1 MWILGLLR
9 VAMPRSS
16 RGIACVERAWKM
28 RVQEE
33 RTRSS
38 NSRSGNMDF
47 LQKLGEQ
54 KEGKDFVTCNC
65 NSSREHRRTRRL

>member
-1 MWILGLLR
+1 VWKELGRLGCR
-9 VAMPRSS
+9 KR
-16 RGIACVERAWKM
+16 
-28 RVQEE
+28 
-33 RTRSS
+33 RTSSS

-54 KEGKDFVTCNC
+54 KEAKDFVTCNC